1 MLRSIQRPLDV
12 LDTGLPADLLWSDP
26 AEDVD
31 NWEFN
36 HERGVSFRFGKK
48 QIDEFLNRFGFE
60 LVGSSYVGDSS
71 PYGCSRWLPIL

>member
-60 LVGSSYVGDSS
+60 LVSLVDAGDTC
-71 PYGCSRWLPIL
+71 PHGCTRWLSVL